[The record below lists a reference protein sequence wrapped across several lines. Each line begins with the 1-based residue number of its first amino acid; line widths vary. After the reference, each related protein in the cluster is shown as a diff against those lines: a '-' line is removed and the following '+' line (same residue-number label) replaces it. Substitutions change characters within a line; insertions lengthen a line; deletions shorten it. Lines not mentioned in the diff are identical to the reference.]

1 MSSALLRLSKPPE
14 SGPKV
19 RGLQE
24 RLKALGYDPGTIDGV
39 FGPSTERAAVKG
51 DGFGPRLIGR
61 FRDNG

>member
-24 RLKALGYDPGTIDGV
+24 RLKALGYDP
-39 FGPSTERAAVKG
+39 E
-51 DGFGPRLIGR
+51 IGR
-61 FRDNG
+61 AHV